1 MGGGVEKPERKRRA
15 RNLVNRKETT
25 ELQYAAEQSILKR
38 PASHIFLSH
47 GIVKPPH
54 CKHSYAIA
62 IIGFVAAAG
71 FASHDAET
79 WEQRA
84 R

>member
-1 MGGGVEKPERKRRA
+1 MWWGVEKPESERRA

-25 ELQYAAEQSILKR
+25 ELQNAAAQSILKR
-38 PASHIFLSH
+38 PASHTFLSH

-62 IIGFVAAAG
+62 IIGFVAAG
-71 FASHDAET
+71 FASHD
-79 WEQRA
+79 
-84 R
+84 